1 MRQIFCGFMAIFLLI
16 TASCAGKQ
24 EKVQELGSKSVYRIT
39 LSDSFGKVSSKLWT
53 LAKIEELGTRR
64 MSSSYFDRA
73 LKYRG
78 TEFDAVSL
86 LKLIDQFQLKNGE
99 NAILL
104 NCFDDY
110 QGILSLSDILR
121 YDLHLATKIK
131 IRFGSI
137 KPDWLNPLLV
147 IVPDGKNPP
156 FEERFLTANIRELQ
170 FVKLN
175 DYYMPLKKVAAISDE
190 ARQGFEVY
198 KNNCLFCHSLKGRGG
213 NKGVRLLDEYSFSKL
228 EGQEKF
234 LNDFKI
240 FHDKD
245 NVDKQDVEQFVTG
258 DQLKTVVHFLLAL
271 IKGGES

>member
-16 TASCAGKQ
+16 SASCAGKQ
-24 EKVQELGSKSVYRIT
+24 EQVKKISSKSVYRII
-39 LSDSFGKVSSKLWT
+39 LSDSFDKVSSKLWT
-53 LAKIEELGTRR
+53 LEKIEALGTRR

-73 LKYRG
+73 LKYSG
-78 TEFDAVSL
+78 TEFEAVSL

-99 NAILL
+99 DAILL

-110 QGILSLSDILR
+110 QGLLSLSDILR

-131 IRFGSI
+131 VKLSS

-213 NKGVRLLDEYSFSKL
+213 NKGVRLFYEYSFSKL

-240 FHDKD
+240 FHDKG

-271 IKGGES
+271 KKSGER

>member
-1 MRQIFCGFMAIFLLI
+1 MAIFLLI
-16 TASCAGKQ
+16 SASCAGKQ
-24 EKVQELGSKSVYRIT
+24 EQVKKIGSKSVYRIT

-53 LAKIEELGTRR
+53 LKKIEALGTRR

-73 LKYRG
+73 LKYSG
-78 TEFDAVSL
+78 TEFEAVSL

-99 NAILL
+99 DAILL

-110 QGILSLSDILR
+110 QGLLSLSDILR

-131 IRFGSI
+131 VKLGSSR
-137 KPDWLNPLLV
+137 PDWLNPLLV

-156 FEERFLTANIRELQ
+156 FEERFLTANIKELQ

-240 FHDKD
+240 FHDKG

-271 IKGGES
+271 RKGGER

>member
-1 MRQIFCGFMAIFLLI
+1 MAIFLLI
-16 TASCAGKQ
+16 SASCAGKQ
-24 EKVQELGSKSVYRIT
+24 EKVKGIGSKSVYRIT

-53 LAKIEELGTRR
+53 LAKIEALGTRR

-73 LKYRG
+73 LKYTD
-78 TEFDAVSL
+78 TEFEAVSL

-99 NAILL
+99 DAILL

-110 QGILSLSDILR
+110 QGLLSLSDILR

-131 IRFGSI
+131 VKLGSS

-175 DYYMPLKKVAAISDE
+175 DYYMPLKKVATISDE

-234 LNDFKI
+234 LNDFKN
-240 FHDKD
+240 FHDKG

-258 DQLKTVVHFLLAL
+258 DQLKTVMHFLLAL
-271 IKGGES
+271 KKGGEK

>member
-1 MRQIFCGFMAIFLLI
+1 MAIFLLI
-16 TASCAGKQ
+16 SASCAGKQ
-24 EKVQELGSKSVYRIT
+24 EQVKKIGSKSVYRIT

-53 LAKIEELGTRR
+53 LKMIEALGTRR

-73 LKYRG
+73 LKYSG
-78 TEFDAVSL
+78 TEFEAVSL

-99 NAILL
+99 DAILL

-110 QGILSLSDILR
+110 QGLLSLSDILR

-131 IRFGSI
+131 VKLGSSR
-137 KPDWLNPLLV
+137 PDWLNPLLV

-156 FEERFLTANIRELQ
+156 FEERFLTANIKELQ

-213 NKGVRLLDEYSFSKL
+213 NKGVRLFYEYSFSKL
-228 EGQEKF
+228 EEQEKF
-234 LNDFKI
+234 LNDFKS
-240 FHDKD
+240 FHDKG
-245 NVDKQDVEQFVTG
+245 NVDKQDVEQFVTS